1 MIHSFNSWT
10 KLNESIG
17 SGKEVMIDP
26 NTGKKHKVTY
36 RVQTNQKF
44 VMKTIDDRDLLD
56 ENQKL
61 TPQGIKIIT
70 EYLNKEVPFTR
81 AIGELTPSF
90 FTNNFIVYTV
100 LADGMLFGRTK
111 QKIQFEVIERNSGIQ
126 GMPGYTKNYPN
137 IPDTVQFIDADSFNS
152 LSKLAPQIVSQLKQ
166 DAQAAQLP
174 DPKVSVEDSK
184 PAAGVEEKPHEETKK
199 ELGKRFLYTM
209 RTNSKLYLMEFTPNG
224 TISAKTEDGSDPN
237 GTVSYDSSGK
247 KVMWS
252 TALDDAKSKES
263 KVQSN
268 VGTPLF
274 TDAEITN
281 SQDKV
286 FFEKMFTD
294 EAFRRK
300 TIEDYEK
307 DYGGSEITPNNLKKM
322 LFFKNGTPIFSTASQ
337 SQAETG
343 TTAASAESGKEQ
355 VSRAINDLSQLK
367 QKIESQFRGETTS

>member
-1 MIHSFNSWT
+1 M
-10 KLNESIG
+10 
-17 SGKEVMIDP
+17 
-26 NTGKKHKVTY
+26 
-36 RVQTNQKF
+36 
-44 VMKTIDDRDLLD
+44 
-56 ENQKL
+56 
-61 TPQGIKIIT
+61 
-70 EYLNKEVPFTR
+70 
-81 AIGELTPSF
+81 
-90 FTNNFIVYTV
+90 
-100 LADGMLFGRTK
+100 
-111 QKIQFEVIERNSGIQ
+111 
-126 GMPGYTKNYPN
+126 
-137 IPDTVQFIDADSFNS
+137 
-152 LSKLAPQIVSQLKQ
+152 SKLAPQIVSQLKQ
-166 DAQAAQLP
+166 DAQTAQLP

-343 TTAASAESGKEQ
+343 TTAVSAESGKEQ